1 MAPRATALA
10 LLAVLACLPA
20 RAIAQTSDNVLLVV
34 NSNSPQSIQIA
45 DRYATVRRVPERNI
59 VRIKTTIEEQI
70 SRTDYASTIE
80 APIAAWLSRQRLQ
93 DQILYLV
100 VTKGV
105 PLRVDGSG
113 GQSGTVAS
121 VDAELTLLYRKMTG
135 APVAVAGR
143 LDNPYFLGAKP
154 VAQAR
159 HFSRDT
165 SDLYLVTRLDGFTV
179 DDVLKLIERGANP
192 VREGGIVLD
201 QKANVADRGGDF
213 WLAETAERLTAM
225 QLGARAQL
233 ETTRAIAVSTGPVLG
248 YFSWGSNDPANQ
260 RRDMG
265 LTFANGAIGGM
276 FVSTDGRTF
285 REPSAAWRPA
295 VAGSTTGGQS
305 LVGDL
310 IREGI
315 TGVSG
320 HVAEPYLDAIVR
332 PQILFPAYF
341 SGFNL
346 AESFYLAMPNLSW
359 QDIVIG
365 DPLCSPFGTGPAGA
379 AGPSGPQGPAGPID
393 PDTGLPALFAER
405 QLALLKPLN
414 LKVDAVKLFL
424 KAQNLKAQE
433 RPEAEVL
440 ALLTQAAAL
449 EPRLTGAQVQL
460 ATAAEARGDFDET
473 ILRYRAIIAA
483 EPDNVPALNN
493 LAYILVDR
501 KNLPKE
507 ALPLAERAYRLSG
520 QSAAV
525 ADTLGWA
532 HYKNGDAAAGLPYID
547 RAARLEAKNVD
558 ILIHAATIHAELK
571 DMAAARTYLEAA
583 LKLDPKVADR
593 QDVKTLIMRIR

>member
-1 MAPRATALA
+1 MAPRVTVLA
-10 LLAVLACLPA
+10 ILAVLACLPA

-59 VRIKTTIEEQI
+59 VRIKTVVEEMI
-70 SRTDYASTIE
+70 SRTDYGSTIE

-93 DQILYLV
+93 DQILYIVL
-100 VTKGV
+100 TKGV

-113 GQSGTVAS
+113 GQTGTVAS

-135 APVAVAGR
+135 APVSVAGR
-143 LDNPYFLGAKP
+143 LDNPYFLGARP
-154 VAQAR
+154 ITEAR

-165 SDLYLVTRLDGFTV
+165 SDVYLVTRLDGFTV
-179 DDVLKLIERGANP
+179 DDVLKLIDRGANP
-192 VREGGIVLD
+192 VRDGAIVLD
-201 QKANVADRGGDF
+201 QKANLIDRGGDA
-213 WLAETAERLTAM
+213 WLAEAAERLTAM
-225 QLGARAQL
+225 QLGTRVQL
-233 ETTRAIAVSTGPVLG
+233 ETTRAIAANSGPVLG

-276 FVSTDGRTF
+276 YVSTDGRTF

-295 VAGSTTGGQS
+295 VAGSATGGQS

-320 HVAEPYLDAIVR
+320 HVAEPYLDSIIR

-365 DPLCSPFGTGPAGA
+365 DPLCSPFGQSLPAEA
-379 AGPSGPQGPAGPID
+379 LAKAGPAGPFD
-393 PDTGLPALFAER
+393 PETGLPALFAER
-405 QLALLKPLN
+405 QLALLKSSN
-414 LKVDAVKLFL
+414 LKVDALKLYL

-449 EPRLTGAQVQL
+449 EPRLTFAHLQL
-460 ATAAEARGDFDET
+460 ALAAEARGDLDEA
-473 ILRYRAIIAA
+473 IARYRAIVAV
-483 EPDNVPALNN
+483 EPDNVAVLNN
-493 LAYILVDR
+493 LAYMLVDR

-520 QSAAV
+520 QTAVV

-532 HYKNGDAAAGLPYID
+532 HYKNGDAATALPYID
-547 RAARLEAKNVD
+547 RAARLEPKNLD
-558 ILIHAATIHAELK
+558 ILIHAAAVHVELK
-571 DMAAARTYLEAA
+571 DMAAARTYLDAA
-583 LKLDPKVADR
+583 LKLDPKAADR
-593 QDVKTLIMRIR
+593 QDVKALVLKIR